1 RLCAETDCL
10 RASSIPSEYQHHS
23 LDCSRGNVSAEY
35 VNPYE
40 VEYLLNPIIW
50 PGQLHVFDTTN
61 LFEDSLLV
69 RSSDPPCSSPCS
81 LKNIPES
88 TAASQT
94 SDSVLPLLV
103 PSISSSGETFQTSG
117 PISYV
122 IATSPSTQ
130 ISISPLPAPTGFP
143 FAPRESGRPQ
153 DLGVR
158 SPYSP
163 PLQASRSASSEDS
176 VSTAEINP
184 SYESTPNI
192 QVIPAVESISG
203 EQPPYRCDLCE
214 EVFEK
219 RHLRNNHRNRKHT
232 RRYKCP
238 VENCQ
243 QKAFGLKRDLDRHLT
258 SRHPKQYPCAA
269 LKCPYSGCRLANKIF
284 PREDN
289 LKRHIRTCHDTP
301 GSTGPWT

>member
-1 RLCAETDCL
+1 
-10 RASSIPSEYQHHS
+10 
-23 LDCSRGNVSAEY
+23 
-35 VNPYE
+35 
-40 VEYLLNPIIW
+40 
-50 PGQLHVFDTTN
+50 VFNTTN
-61 LFEDSLLV
+61 PFEDSLLV

-88 TAASQT
+88 TTASQT
-94 SDSVLPLLV
+94 SDSVLPPLV
-103 PSISSSGETFQTSG
+103 PSISSSDETSQNSS

-130 ISISPLPAPTGFP
+130 ISISPLLAPTDFP

-163 PLQASRSASSEDS
+163 PLQASESASSEDS

-184 SYESTPNI
+184 LYASTPNI
-192 QVIPAVESISG
+192 QVIPAVEIISG

-219 RHLRNNHRNRKHT
+219 RHLRK
-232 RRYKCP
+232 
-238 VENCQ
+238 
-243 QKAFGLKRDLDRHLT
+243 
-258 SRHPKQYPCAA
+258 
-269 LKCPYSGCRLANKIF
+269 
-284 PREDN
+284 
-289 LKRHIRTCHDTP
+289 
-301 GSTGPWT
+301 

>member
-1 RLCAETDCL
+1 M
-10 RASSIPSEYQHHS
+10 
-23 LDCSRGNVSAEY
+23 
-35 VNPYE
+35 
-40 VEYLLNPIIW
+40 
-50 PGQLHVFDTTN
+50 FDTTN
-61 LFEDSLLV
+61 PFEDSSLV

-88 TAASQT
+88 TATSQT
-94 SDSVLPLLV
+94 SDSVLPPLV
-103 PSISSSGETFQTSG
+103 PSISSSDETQNSS

-130 ISISPLPAPTGFP
+130 ISISSLPAPTGFP

-153 DLGVR
+153 DLDVR

-163 PLQASRSASSEDS
+163 PLQASRSTSSEDPI
-176 VSTAEINP
+176 STAEINS
-184 SYESTPNI
+184 SYAPTPNI
-192 QVIPAVESISG
+192 QVIPTVESISG

-243 QKAFGLKRDLDRHLT
+243 QKAFGLQKDLDRHLS
-258 SRHPKQYPCAA
+258 SRHPKQYPHAP
-269 LKCPYSGCRLANKIF
+269 LECPDCRKAF
-284 PREDN
+284 SRADN
-289 LKRHIRTCHDTP
+289 LKRHTRIYHTKP
-301 GSTGPWT
+301 GPDRL

>member
-1 RLCAETDCL
+1 M
-10 RASSIPSEYQHHS
+10 
-23 LDCSRGNVSAEY
+23 
-35 VNPYE
+35 
-40 VEYLLNPIIW
+40 
-50 PGQLHVFDTTN
+50 FDTASP
-61 LFEDSLLV
+61 FEDSLLV
-69 RSSDPPCSSPCS
+69 RSSDPPCSSPFS

-88 TAASQT
+88 AATSQT
-94 SDSVLPLLV
+94 SDSVLPPLV
-103 PSISSSGETFQTSG
+103 PSISSSDETSQNSS

-130 ISISPLPAPTGFP
+130 ISISSLPAPTGFP
-143 FAPRESGRPQ
+143 SAPRSGRPQ
-153 DLGVR
+153 GLDVR

-163 PLQASRSASSEDS
+163 PLQASGSASSEDS
-176 VSTAEINP
+176 VSTADIDSP
-184 SYESTPNI
+184 YASTPNI
-192 QVIPAVESISG
+192 QVIPAVKSISG

-243 QKAFGLKRDLDRHLT
+243 QKPFGLKRDLDRHLT

-289 LKRHIRTCHDTP
+289 LKRHIRTCHVTP
-301 GSTGPWT
+301 GSTGP